1 MEKVIGIDLGTS
13 TLSTAV
19 FEGTSPVVITNSEGR
34 RTTPSMVSFDKNGE
48 RKIGDGA
55 KRQAVTNPKTTVY
68 EVKRLMG
75 NKYDECKS
83 EINRVSY
90 DVVDENGLPRIV
102 INDKK

>member
-55 KRQAVTNPKTTVY
+55 KRP
-68 EVKRLMG
+68 MG
-75 NKYDECKS
+75 TRADMSVSAISISLANLAIIS
-83 EINRVSY
+83 E
-90 DVVDENGLPRIV
+90 PA
-102 INDKK
+102 